1 LRGLG
6 VFAVCRE
13 CVTGRR
19 EADGDFSFSLQ
30 IVGGELWLG
39 EDCRGQRP

>member
-1 LRGLG
+1 
-6 VFAVCRE
+6 
-13 CVTGRR
+13 VTGRR